1 MKISEGLAQRHSLS
15 THRSRSTL
23 LIGGLGWTSLH
34 CECKREAG
42 GESNYKHFVF
52 VLFFMSSIV
61 VDSTPYTVLH
71 CRLYPRSEQ
80 ITLNFCLTT

>member
-42 GESNYKHFVF
+42 GESNYKQFVF

-61 VDSTPYTVLH
+61 VDSTPYIYCTVV
-71 CRLYPRSEQ
+71 YTQ
-80 ITLNFCLTT
+80 GLNESTSV